1 MNGLKM
7 QRQRRSTIV
16 NTVVREPLPQYANSR
31 TPTTTTTHTDTPTP
45 HPPPPARRPRLCL
58 AYITLLAFINT
69 SPKDLLFFLT
79 KLKFKK

>member
-45 HPPPPARRPRLCL
+45 PTPPQDGLVFA
-58 AYITLLAFINT
+58 
-69 SPKDLLFFLT
+69 
-79 KLKFKK
+79 

>member
-45 HPPPPARRPRLCL
+45 PPPARRPRLCL

-69 SPKDLLFFLT
+69 SPKDLFFLIVT

>member
-45 HPPPPARRPRLCL
+45 PARRPRLCL

-69 SPKDLLFFLT
+69 SPKDLSFFLT